1 VRLNLETG
9 FEQPLPSSEHIGQT
23 ESTAPCR
30 HVPSSSRAVERSLE
44 VFPSSYR
51 LMGSAIPPRG
61 SSTSRYSNDGR
72 EPYDRFVNPSSDFI
86 PASEFHPIGRNA
98 VLQHP
103 LLSRGL
109 VPLRR
114 NPTWTSHHSRSCL
127 LRVLLRPC
135 RSCRLRRLAPVPIS
149 LACFIQARTWGS
161 PFRALHDEDRI
172 RLSARHPL
180 LRLARRRSLRRR
192 YAARRRAPPRVL
204 AWLRRLSAS
213 AHGGLDADP
222 PFGGSS
228 VPDQRRHDV
237 IVAAFRA
244 WGPVRPRFR
253 GFFPPSRWDVD
264 SASLRPVFVPTLLGF
279 GLPGALPFPALACSV
294 IVSTVHLSVIGP
306 RDNPGIAASTACLR
320 THPRLPRSASSPVLQ
335 AGPLSGSLP
344 CTPEFQRAE
353 KSADLFRGCRPL
365 RGFHPRLPAS
375 PSRVS
380 RGVSDR
386 PPRCC

>member
-1 VRLNLETG
+1 M
-9 FEQPLPSSEHIGQT
+9 
-23 ESTAPCR
+23 TASCHHDP
-30 HVPSSSRAVERSLE
+30 PSSRAVGLSLE
-44 VFPSSYR
+44 EIPSSYR
-51 LMGSAIPPRG
+51 LIGLAIPPRG
-61 SSTSRYSNDGR
+61 SSTSWCSGDGR
-72 EPYDRFVNPSSDFI
+72 EPYYRLVIPSADFV
-86 PASEFHPIGRNA
+86 PASESCPVSRGTRIEC
-98 VLQHP
+98 L

-109 VPLRR
+109 LPLQR
-114 NPTWTSHHSRSCL
+114 NPIATSHLSRSCL

-365 RGFHPRLPAS
+365 RGFHPRPLALRHAHRPAS
-375 PSRVS
+375 PA
-380 RGVSDR
+380 DR
-386 PPRCC
+386 RPEGGNSTPLERIAGTGHR